1 MLSPSVIFS
10 GGYMKSSYEHMV
22 QTGMATPYATQY
34 PQNGEAGP
42 PKTEPGKEGPPV
54 AVPPFS
60 PPTVTPNGIEQQTVS
75 IQTEPQAEAPTT
87 QGTTAV
93 NVTTVALPTE
103 PGKNQPKRLH
113 VSNIPFRFRDPDLR
127 AMFGQFGPIL
137 DVEIIFNERGSKTA
151 YM

>member
-1 MLSPSVIFS
+1 
-10 GGYMKSSYEHMV
+10 MV

-75 IQTEPQAEAPTT
+75 IVSTYHSYFTSVSRGAEHLQFYTE
-87 QGTTAV
+87 
-93 NVTTVALPTE
+93 
-103 PGKNQPKRLH
+103 
-113 VSNIPFRFRDPDLR
+113 
-127 AMFGQFGPIL
+127 
-137 DVEIIFNERGSKTA
+137 
-151 YM
+151 Y

>member
-1 MLSPSVIFS
+1 
-10 GGYMKSSYEHMV
+10 MV

-75 IQTEPQAEAPTT
+75 IVSICVHFLHIKIICHWFV
-87 QGTTAV
+87 TAW
-93 NVTTVALPTE
+93 A
-103 PGKNQPKRLH
+103 
-113 VSNIPFRFRDPDLR
+113 
-127 AMFGQFGPIL
+127 
-137 DVEIIFNERGSKTA
+137 
-151 YM
+151 

>member
-1 MLSPSVIFS
+1 
-10 GGYMKSSYEHMV
+10 MV

-75 IQTEPQAEAPTT
+75 IVSISCSFPVLLCVPQHSVHGVQTLELSSAMLSLSLARQSGRTCE
-87 QGTTAV
+87 
-93 NVTTVALPTE
+93 NVSISA
-103 PGKNQPKRLH
+103 
-113 VSNIPFRFRDPDLR
+113 R
-127 AMFGQFGPIL
+127 AYRSLYCRYLQCWGRKYLSIR
-137 DVEIIFNERGSKTA
+137 VC
-151 YM
+151 

>member
-1 MLSPSVIFS
+1 
-10 GGYMKSSYEHMV
+10 MV

-75 IQTEPQAEAPTT
+75 IVSTIFTEP
-87 QGTTAV
+87 
-93 NVTTVALPTE
+93 L
-103 PGKNQPKRLH
+103 LW
-113 VSNIPFRFRDPDLR
+113 
-127 AMFGQFGPIL
+127 
-137 DVEIIFNERGSKTA
+137 RGSKYTVV
-151 YM
+151 YDLMFFT

>member
-1 MLSPSVIFS
+1 
-10 GGYMKSSYEHMV
+10 MV

-75 IQTEPQAEAPTT
+75 I
-87 QGTTAV
+87 
-93 NVTTVALPTE
+93 
-103 PGKNQPKRLH
+103 
-113 VSNIPFRFRDPDLR
+113 VSICVHFLSTMIACHCCF
-127 AMFGQFGPIL
+127 AAW
-137 DVEIIFNERGSKTA
+137 T
-151 YM
+151 

>member
-1 MLSPSVIFS
+1 
-10 GGYMKSSYEHMV
+10 MV

-75 IQTEPQAEAPTT
+75 IVSTIFT
-87 QGTTAV
+87 QP
-93 NVTTVALPTE
+93 L
-103 PGKNQPKRLH
+103 
-113 VSNIPFRFRDPDLR
+113 F
-127 AMFGQFGPIL
+127 
-137 DVEIIFNERGSKTA
+137 
-151 YM
+151 